1 MTSWF
6 WMRFQ
11 KKEMCIKDFYS
22 FINYLFKTQWYDFE
36 HWRISQGFKMDFY
49 HRIIF
54 RYKTY
59 KIILVLTLSIFDYR
73 EWIIYPW
80 VKWEKETRASLC
92 YKTSNHCIQRKLS
105 RVMIMWE
112 TSKVKQLFGIKLFF
126 VLQKSLQGWHKN
138 NSGGCI
144 NATIQKL
151 EEEFLKLGKLEYL
164 TEEANLTSNWHFQ
177 DQVKNKKIISKGQV
191 AFFSENKTSRWVRWH
206 CS

>member
-1 MTSWF
+1 MSSWF

-22 FINYLFKTQWYDFE
+22 FINYILKAQWYDFE

-49 HRIIF
+49 HSIIF

-59 KIILVLTLSIFDYR
+59 KIMLLLTLSISDYR
-73 EWIIYPW
+73 EWMG
-80 VKWEKETRASLC
+80 KRNTGFC
-92 YKTSNHCIQRKLS
+92 YKTSNHCIQWKLS

-138 NSGGCI
+138 NSGACI

-151 EEEFLKLGKLEYL
+151 EEEFQKLGKLEYL
-164 TEEANLTSNWHFQ
+164 TEEANLTFNRHFQ
-177 DQVKNKKIISKGQV
+177 DKVKNKK
-191 AFFSENKTSRWVRWH
+191 NH
-206 CS
+206 L